1 MFSKYHQMPNH
12 VIQSLTNKRIF
23 LHNFRCL
30 KAFFLLLVL
39 CSSMNS
45 ALAQTKK
52 TSSKSD
58 KKPVQKV
65 QPKTID
71 TSTTKLP
78 EYYLSYAHGGDFR
91 SGKVASAVEQEA
103 FGYILPI
110 PVILTSRGEDANA
123 MNFWKEAV
131 RKCFVK
137 NDSKVF
143 MKTEV
148 VSTDTIKVVPQR
160 VDEVH
165 SDGDANSNLERL
177 AIDLPYW
184 VMPYLENDLDLGKL
198 YQYQIKV
205 GNVLYCDEK
214 TFFPLLVDGSATTME
229 VKLKEAD
236 KYYNAIYWWAASY
249 PELFYGLDDQNLFT
263 ALKEKRK
270 EIIYHFGLYRFLLND
285 DLKATFVRQDK
296 TLKKPQS
303 TQ

>member
-1 MFSKYHQMPNH
+1 MFWKYPHMTDY
-12 VIQSLTNKRIF
+12 VILPMTNKREF
-23 LHNFRCL
+23 LHNCSCL
-30 KAFFLLLVL
+30 KALFLLLVL
-39 CSSMNS
+39 CASMNS
-45 ALAQTKK
+45 IQAQTKK
-52 TSSKSD
+52 SN
-58 KKPVQKV
+58 KKPIQKT
-65 QPKTID
+65 PTKTID
-71 TSTTKLP
+71 TNTTRLP
-78 EYYLSYAHGGDFR
+78 EYYLTYAHGGDFR
-91 SGKVASAVEQEA
+91 DGKVASADEQEA

-110 PVILTSRGEDANA
+110 PVILTAHGEDANS
-123 MNFWKEAV
+123 MNFWKAAI
-131 RKCFVK
+131 RNCFVK
-137 NDSKVF
+137 KESK
-143 MKTEV
+143 MATKTE
-148 VSTDTIKVVPQR
+148 VSTDTNLVTPQA
-160 VDEVH
+160 VTTPAESGVSQLFD
-165 SDGDANSNLERL
+165 RL

-249 PELFYGLDDQNLFT
+249 PELFYGLDDQNLLT

-296 TLKKPQS
+296 AVKKIKTTP
-303 TQ
+303 